1 MNIALILAG
10 GMGARMGQDIPKQF
24 IHVNNIPVII
34 YTLQA
39 FQDHPDIDRIQ
50 VVCIDG
56 WEAILRGYA
65 QQFNITKLAGVVS
78 GGVTRFDSTK
88 QGMDA
93 LGAVQDEDVIIVH
106 DAVRPLVTKES
117 ISDTI
122 RVCQREG
129 NSMTILDCVD
139 TMYARTTDGYTQETV
154 ERSGIVR
161 GQTPEAVTGR
171 RMHEMYA
178 KAEQAGLQ
186 LDSISALQIALG
198 MEIHFAQGSE
208 RNIKLTRTEDI
219 DLFKALLQ
227 TERDGWLK

>member
-93 LGAVQDEDVIIVH
+93 LGV
-106 DAVRPLVTKES
+106 VR
-117 ISDTI
+117 
-122 RVCQREG
+122 
-129 NSMTILDCVD
+129 M
-139 TMYARTTDGYTQETV
+139 
-154 ERSGIVR
+154 
-161 GQTPEAVTGR
+161 
-171 RMHEMYA
+171 RM
-178 KAEQAGLQ
+178 
-186 LDSISALQIALG
+186 
-198 MEIHFAQGSE
+198 
-208 RNIKLTRTEDI
+208 
-219 DLFKALLQ
+219 
-227 TERDGWLK
+227 

>member
-1 MNIALILAG
+1 
-10 GMGARMGQDIPKQF
+10 MGQDIPKQF

-34 YTLQA
+34 YTLRA
-39 FQDHPDIDRIQ
+39 FQDHPDIDKIQ

-65 QQFNITKLAGVVS
+65 LQFNITKLAGVVR
-78 GGVTRFDSTK
+78 GGDTRFTSTK

-178 KAEQAGLQ
+178 QAEQAGLQ

>member
-1 MNIALILAG
+1 
-10 GMGARMGQDIPKQF
+10 
-24 IHVNNIPVII
+24 
-34 YTLQA
+34 
-39 FQDHPDIDRIQ
+39 
-50 VVCIDG
+50 
-56 WEAILRGYA
+56 
-65 QQFNITKLAGVVS
+65 
-78 GGVTRFDSTK
+78 
-88 QGMDA
+88 
-93 LGAVQDEDVIIVH
+93 
-106 DAVRPLVTKES
+106 
-117 ISDTI
+117 
-122 RVCQREG
+122 
-129 NSMTILDCVD
+129 MTILDCVD

-171 RMHEMYA
+171 WMHEMYT
-178 KAEQAGLQ
+178 KAEQAGVQ